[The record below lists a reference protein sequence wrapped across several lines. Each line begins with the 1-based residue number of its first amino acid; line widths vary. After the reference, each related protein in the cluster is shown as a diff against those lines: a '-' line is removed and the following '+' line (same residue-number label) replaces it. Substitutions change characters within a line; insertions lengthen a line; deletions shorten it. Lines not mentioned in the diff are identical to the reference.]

1 MQITSVSLIGLAGGS
16 GAGKSTLATAL
27 WRLFPDHI
35 VLLHVDDYF
44 QKAASVPLYE
54 GFTNWDCPEA
64 IDFAA
69 LEADVAALK
78 AGKTVVRR
86 SKSPAYNPNHLSVG
100 KQEVVFEPRPL
111 ILLEGYLA
119 LHAPSLRAQMDFSLF
134 LDVPHTTR
142 IARRRSDAVAK
153 DGYFERVLKPMHA
166 LYVEPTKATADKIID
181 AAGKTP
187 QAVLSEALDALK
199 SLLPKA

>member
-1 MQITSVSLIGLAGGS
+1 MLIGLAGGS
-16 GAGKSTLATAL
+16 GAGKSTLAASL

-44 QKAASVPLYE
+44 QKAANVPLYE

-69 LEADVAALK
+69 LEADVAALRS
-78 AGKTVVRR
+78 GQSVVRH
-86 SKSPAYNPNHLSVG
+86 SKSLAYNPDHLSIG
-100 KQEVVFEPRPL
+100 KQEVTFEPRPL

-119 LHAPSLRAQMDFSLF
+119 LHPARLRDQMAVRLF

-142 IARRRSDAVAK
+142 IARRRPDAVAK

-166 LYVEPTKATADKIID
+166 LYVEPTKAYATSVITAEGKSAQEVLND
-181 AAGKTP
+181 AAF
-187 QAVLSEALDALK
+187 ALK
-199 SLLPKA
+199 SLLPKT